1 MHQAE
6 SEHMSFQSKNFS
18 YTNKEFGIFLD
29 EVHAGGRQYLRSI
42 SADQP
47 SKLPANLAMDFPN
60 LQDDFRLPSSL
71 SFVTENA
78 HSSPLRI
85 SGPVTLWLHYD
96 VSSHRDNCYKTK
108 RANPRVGN
116 GKRPVPGPWGEKA
129 CALSSNRRAASTNPS
144 WCIQLHRGRF

>member
-1 MHQAE
+1 MYLISSQQVVVHEAK

-18 YTNKEFGIFLD
+18 YTTKAFEVFLD
-29 EVHAGGRQYLRSI
+29 EVHAGGRQYLRST
-42 SADQP
+42 SSEQP

-60 LQDDFRLPSSL
+60 LDRDFRMPAPL

-96 VSSHRDNCYKTK
+96 VRDS
-108 RANPRVGN
+108 
-116 GKRPVPGPWGEKA
+116 
-129 CALSSNRRAASTNPS
+129 LSSMNVGKDADH
-144 WCIQLHRGRF
+144 QHR